1 MKDIECFKKGRI
13 IALIKEVFF
22 KMGYSTDGLV
32 RKPSVLGV
40 LKW

>member
-1 MKDIECFKKGRI
+1 MKGIECFKKGRI

-22 KMGYSTDGLV
+22 KTGYSNEGLI
-32 RKPSVLGV
+32 RKPSILGV